1 MDLNIVSELFLQ
13 ISCIW
18 YLVIGIFVC
27 VAPNYDSI
35 HSSALLNGIVC
46 VQGFHLTVESREMT
60 GKEGRARGRNAEWL
74 MPNIPHILKY
84 NCIQL
89 IVLWFFIY
97 LFIFLLQLYSVEAKS
112 LLIMVFGPWH
122 EKCHMCCSIT
132 VL

>member
-1 MDLNIVSELFLQ
+1 MTIFFLNRSLPTFSNRSAVSTASLYCECCQYMDLNIVSELFLQ

-60 GKEGRARGRNAEWL
+60 GKEGRARGRNAE
-74 MPNIPHILKY
+74 
-84 NCIQL
+84 
-89 IVLWFFIY
+89 
-97 LFIFLLQLYSVEAKS
+97 
-112 LLIMVFGPWH
+112 
-122 EKCHMCCSIT
+122 
-132 VL
+132 